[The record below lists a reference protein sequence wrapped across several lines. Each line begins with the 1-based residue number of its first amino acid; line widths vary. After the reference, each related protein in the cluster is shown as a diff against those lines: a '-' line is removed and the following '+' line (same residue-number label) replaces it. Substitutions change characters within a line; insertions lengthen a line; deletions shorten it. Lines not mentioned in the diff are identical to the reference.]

1 MDDLI
6 RRAAKD
12 LVAAGNVAALTGAGI
27 SIESGIPP
35 FRGKGGLW
43 ERFDPME
50 FAHIDALMRDPTK
63 VWKVLVKEMKEIVD
77 RAEPNDGHKGLA
89 KLEARDKLKTIITQN
104 VDGLHQA
111 AGSIDVIEYHG
122 TFAWQRC
129 MDCSKKYENRKVD
142 VSEIPPRC
150 DCGGMHIL
158 GYLMRL
164 DDASLGKAVKVVQEA
179 RAKRNLQMVRKLQEL
194 GFDVSYDEILEAS
207 GGGQVGRPHVAQ
219 VLVQKRIV
227 QSIHEAFAKLLR
239 KGRPAYVERY
249 RLLPEEAIQTIL
261 QAGGIPVLAHP
272 FTLNAKTEGDLDR
285 IVAGLK
291 QVGLKGLE
299 AYYEGHGPERTAQYE
314 RVARRHGL
322 LLTGGSDFH
331 GAVKPGVKIGF
342 GSGNL
347 RVPYRLV
354 EELKQTASSGTNGK

>member
-12 LVAAGNVAALTGAGI
+12 LAAAENVAALTGAGI

-50 FAHIDALMRDPTK
+50 FAHIDALMRDPAK

-111 AGSIDVIEYHG
+111 AGSTDVIEYHG

-129 MDCSKKYENRKVD
+129 MDCSKKYENRNVD

-150 DCGGMHIL
+150 GCGGIL
-158 GYLMRL
+158 RPDAVFFGEMIPTEAMRRSRQAATDCDLML
-164 DDASLGKAVKVVQEA
+164 VVGTSAVVQ
-179 RAKRNLQMVRKLQEL
+179 
-194 GFDVSYDEILEAS
+194 
-207 GGGQVGRPHVAQ
+207 
-219 VLVQKRIV
+219 
-227 QSIHEAFAKLLR
+227 
-239 KGRPAYVERY
+239 PA
-249 RLLPEEAIQTIL
+249 AM
-261 QAGGIPVLAHP
+261 IPVI
-272 FTLNAKTEGDLDR
+272 AKENGAK
-285 IVAGLK
+285 IV
-291 QVGLKGLE
+291 E
-299 AYYEGHGPERTAQYE
+299 INPERTP
-314 RVARRHGL
+314 
-322 LLTGGSDFH
+322 LTVEVSDYLIM
-331 GAVKPGVKIGF
+331 GEAGEVMNNIVEAMEKI
-342 GSGNL
+342 
-347 RVPYRLV
+347 
-354 EELKQTASSGTNGK
+354 